1 MVATES
7 HPQRP
12 PIPRRLRSRAR
23 SAIPAPCRNFI
34 SPHATP
40 HPSPPCASRAVLR
53 SLRITCRAIPCG
65 RRNPSM
71 WTTRGKKDLDVV
83 VVEELRSRG
92 YQAVSAKSGAPVE
105 KYDAVI
111 TCYDRW
117 CWDITPYLMELQLKV
132 VDPKTQS
139 LVACGE
145 SYRPTFQR
153 ARPSTVVK
161 QTLQAMLDTPPGRRC
176 RSIFPSSTRSG
187 ALAWGHADSSRS
199 PKNRH

>member
-1 MVATES
+1 MKAKKSFYVDYE
-7 HPQRP
+7 
-12 PIPRRLRSRAR
+12 
-23 SAIPAPCRNFI
+23 
-34 SPHATP
+34 
-40 HPSPPCASRAVLR
+40 
-53 SLRITCRAIPCG
+53 
-65 RRNPSM
+65 
-71 WTTRGKKDLDVV
+71 GKKDLDVV
-83 VVEELRSRG
+83 VVDELRSRG
-92 YQAVSAKSGAPVE
+92 YKAVSSKSGAPAQ

-161 QTLQAMLDTPPGRRC
+161 QTLQAMLDTPPGQ
-176 RSIFPSSTRSG
+176 
-187 ALAWGHADSSRS
+187 AL
-199 PKNRH
+199 